1 LKSVNP
7 PSAVSPAAKP
17 GSPTPFDPQA
27 RDFDRRVVLTE
38 ADGRAIAAAVI
49 ELAAVRPGE
58 TILEIGAGTGTIG
71 RWFLERPERPLHPI
85 RYIGLDLSR
94 GMLEVFRQRQGTARG
109 LVQADGAAPWPL
121 PAGAARA
128 VFSSRA
134 IHLLPREHVVEELLR
149 VTTEGGAC
157 ILGWVERPPESVK
170 GRMSRRM
177 RELMRERGF
186 SPRSAGGRRLLE
198 ALRQRGAE
206 ELPRAVVVRR
216 PARHSPR
223 ESLANWRGKV
233 GLGGV
238 VLPPGVQEEIL
249 ARLETWAEETW
260 GDLEAVQESEES
272 YVLEGARLPA
282 SGQE

>member
-1 LKSVNP
+1 MNP
-7 PSAVSPAAKP
+7 PPAVSPAAKP

-27 RDFDRRVVLTE
+27 RDFDRRVILTE

-49 ELAAVRPGE
+49 ELAGLRPGE
-58 TILEIGAGTGTIG
+58 RLLEIGAGTGTIG
-71 RWFLERPERPLHPI
+71 RWFLERPLRPVH
-85 RYIGLDLSR
+85 YVGLDLSR

-121 PAGAARA
+121 PVGAARA

-134 IHLLPREHVVEELLR
+134 IHLLPQEHVVGELLR
-149 VTTEGGAC
+149 VTAPEGGAC
-157 ILGWVERPPESVK
+157 VLGWVERPPESVK

-177 RELMRERGF
+177 RELLRERGF

-206 ELPRAVVVRR
+206 ELPRTVVVRW
-216 PARHSPR
+216 PIRHSPR

-233 GLGGV
+233 GLGGI

-249 ARLETWAEETW
+249 ARLETWAGETW
-260 GDLEAVQESEES
+260 GDLEAAPASEES

-282 SGQE
+282 TGKE